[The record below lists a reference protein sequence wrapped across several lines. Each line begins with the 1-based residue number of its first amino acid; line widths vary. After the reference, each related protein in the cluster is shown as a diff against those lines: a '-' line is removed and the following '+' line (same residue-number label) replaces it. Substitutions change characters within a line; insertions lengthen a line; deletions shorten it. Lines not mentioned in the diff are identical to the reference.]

1 MNFVRSL
8 LGLSKSSPVSV
19 DKVDF
24 GNSCNEPVLN
34 VVAEVDLE
42 TSSREITSKSTLSPT
57 NVKLPS
63 ERTIS
68 SSIPKSA
75 DTIRSSS
82 RRLPQYYG
90 LGKMDRGNWVPK
102 SSNGIKK
109 TKYNDRNNLGYHMFK
124 VWYVDLL
131 EFEWE
136 YRDYEELVESY
147 PYLLPSCIDQ
157 IRLGF
162 LPEAAPV
169 FSSGAIK
176 KGLQH
181 VSNQDGAQPSIFL
194 DQYVPFKSDTKFCVV
209 YSFVDVMG
217 MDKCVCDYIQKA
229 IPHDETSL
237 KELGS
242 FLHPEGISLTLQHS
256 GVDKVSWMTTS
267 AKPGKYI
274 VSGNGHTVGINVVST
289 SCATIHDPA
298 SRLPNK
304 LLSKRSLEA
313 CLGKHIDEI
322 RLIVDHRSKRAKFS
336 NQLNT
341 QASV

>member
-1 MNFVRSL
+1 MLWPKL
-8 LGLSKSSPVSV
+8 L
-19 DKVDF
+19 
-24 GNSCNEPVLN
+24 
-34 VVAEVDLE
+34 DLE
-42 TSSREITSKSTLSPT
+42 ISSREIISKSTLSPT

-169 FSSGAIK
+169 FSSGSIK

-181 VSNQDGAQPSIFL
+181 ASNQDGAQPSIFL

-274 VSGNGHTVGINVVST
+274 VSGNGHTVGINVVVRYY
-289 SCATIHDPA
+289 P
-298 SRLPNK
+298 R
-304 LLSKRSLEA
+304 A
-313 CLGKHIDEI
+313 C
-322 RLIVDHRSKRAKFS
+322 
-336 NQLNT
+336 
-341 QASV
+341 